1 MTSASGAGD
10 VGSIPAERTILFYF
24 GGGIVGFY
32 DNYNFEDL
40 KFLSKIKTTQDPLV
54 SVPCFEFLN
63 IIHNLKTANPD
74 FNINVAEIGIGYGAT
89 ALQILS
95 LLGEDDTYCAIDFE
109 DKLQDF
115 VSDLET
121 ERFEV
126 QCFINTIGYSRD
138 SLDSYAYR
146 LSDAIFQMR
155 EKELD
160 GMFNAVYFNGTHT
173 FLHDAPAICFLKEL
187 VSKGG
192 WLVLEDVFKTFAN
205 EDVEGKIPPKM
216 REESQLVRV
225 QELFLEHDPNFEKLS
240 YPQSPRSI
248 FRRIN

>member
-1 MTSASGAGD
+1 M
-10 VGSIPAERTILFYF
+10 GSIPAERTIFF
-24 GGGIVGFY
+24 SCGGGIVGFY
-32 DNYNFEDL
+32 DNYNFEGL
-40 KFLSKIKTTQDPLV
+40 KFLSQIKNTQDPLV

-63 IIHNLKTANPD
+63 IVHNLKTANPD
-74 FNINVAEIGIGYGAT
+74 FNITVAEVGIGYGAT

-95 LLGEDDTYCAIDFE
+95 LLDEEDAYCAIDFE
-109 DKLQDF
+109 DKLKDF
-115 VSDLET
+115 VEDLET

-126 QCFINTIGYSRD
+126 KCSINAVGYSRNTF
-138 SLDSYAYR
+138 DSYAYK
-146 LSDAIFQMR
+146 LSDAILQMR
-155 EKELD
+155 EKNID

-187 VSKGG
+187 VTKGG

-205 EDVEGKIPPKM
+205 DDVEGNIPEKM
-216 REESQLVRV
+216 REEPQLLRV
-225 QELFLEHDPNFEKLS
+225 QEIFLEHDQNFEKLS